1 MKTEKNKRSENPEV
15 TPEKSS
21 GILRFVTT
29 YLILMGAFFLVTTL
43 QPVKNIIDLNGLY
56 TKSIVVISS
65 KIMNI
70 LGIHAKYSGT
80 VIMLPSVSLDVQ
92 FGCNGLEAVMIYAVA
107 VLAYPAEWKKKI
119 MGILAGFVILQIV
132 NLLRIVFLVY
142 SSEHFRRLF
151 EFIHIYIAQGIMIA
165 LSLGIFF
172 LYLNYTKNAKK
183 AY

>member
-1 MKTEKNKRSENPEV
+1 MKTEKNKSSKSTEV
-15 TPEKSS
+15 KPQKSS
-21 GILRFVTT
+21 GILRFVMT
-29 YLILMGAFFLVTTL
+29 YLILMGVFFLVTTL

-70 LGIHAKYSGT
+70 LGIPAKYFGT
-80 VIMLPSVSLDVQ
+80 VIMLPSISLDVQ
-92 FGCNGLEAVMIYAVA
+92 FGCNGLEAVMIYSVA
-107 VLAYPAEWKKKI
+107 VLAYPAEWKKKLL
-119 MGILAGFVILQIV
+119 GILAGFFILQIT

-142 SSEHFRRLF
+142 SSLYFRRLF

-172 LYLNYTKNAKK
+172 LYLNYTKNDKK